1 MIADTMIMAGGRS
14 LRMRERGDPAHKAL
28 VRLDGIPMVERS
40 LTTALAHG
48 SRSIVLSVNAQ
59 EPELIQFARSRLR
72 ALAEEAHS
80 CFDCIIETQPLGTIG
95 AIARVTIADALLV
108 LNVDN
113 VTDLDLS
120 RLVERHRSSA
130 AAMTIAAHREPFTM
144 PFGELEIRD
153 GAVCAYLEKPTHYRL
168 VSSGTYVFSASAAAS
183 IQTGER
189 IDVPEIFARVRARG
203 LLVAAHEH
211 DAMWIDVN
219 DAGALA
225 RAQGH
230 FRPAIDAPG
239 LQAASR

>member
-14 LRMRERGDPAHKAL
+14 LRMRERGDPTHKAL
-28 VRLDGIPMVERS
+28 VCLDGIPLVERS
-40 LTTALAHG
+40 LITALAHG
-48 SRSIVLSVNAQ
+48 SRSIALAVNAQ
-59 EPELIQFARSRLR
+59 ELDLIRFARSRLR
-72 ALAEEAHS
+72 GLAEKADAR
-80 CFDCIIETQPLGTIG
+80 FDCIIETQPLGTIG

-130 AAMTIAAHREPFTM
+130 AAITIAGHREPFTM

-153 GAVCAYLEKPTHYRL
+153 GAVCAYHEKPTHYRL

-183 IQTGER
+183 IQADEP

-211 DAMWIDVN
+211 DARWIDVN

-230 FRPAIDAPG
+230 VRPASDAPG
-239 LQAASR
+239 LRAASR